1 MSDYF
6 TREIKDDKRTPLR
19 RYRRRSSR
27 YVRRYL
33 KAINET
39 RTRREPCARFGFRV
53 DSCTC
58 LHMDEKFGC
67 MQHARNHSTKMRF
80 SARCGR
86 HMQYL
91 TPSRP
96 NNRSQIPTEASSPRG
111 ARLISLSTSCHFQR
125 STISLRYTATT
136 RCSASS
142 PRPPPK
148 GTRIFISHW
157 ACRLR
162 RRTLGVHR
170 GPRRLGALEKA
181 ICDPKIDARRANVP
195 WRVGGRWGANGR
207 ESHDR
212 TRAGLRRGGQVC
224 MYGHVHCVVSV
235 CRYVHK

>member
-6 TREIKDDKRTPLR
+6 TREIKVDKRTPLR

-33 KAINET
+33 KVVNET

-53 DSCTC
+53 GALACIWMRNLDTCTMLEIILRRC
-58 LHMDEKFGC
+58 VFRLDAVAICNTSPQVAQTIVPKF
-67 MQHARNHSTKMRF
+67 RR
-80 SARCGR
+80 
-86 HMQYL
+86 
-91 TPSRP
+91 RP
-96 NNRSQIPTEASSPRG
+96 PPHGTR
-111 ARLISLSTSCHFQR
+111 SLSAYPPPAIFSV
-125 STISLRYTATT
+125 SNISLRYTATT

-170 GPRRLGALEKA
+170 GPRRLGAPEKV
-181 ICDPKIDARRANVP
+181 ICDPKIDARRAKVP
-195 WRVGGRWGANGR
+195 WRVGGRWDANGR

-212 TRAGLRRGGQVC
+212 TRAGLRRGGPGVYVRPC
-224 MYGHVHCVVSV
+224 ALRGVGMSV
-235 CRYVHK
+235 CA